1 MIYSE
6 SSINWIWYLYADHTG
21 DGVIKIYDHFRLHRD
36 RDKDHPVSHGSFR
49 LLEEGNRVVTEAII
63 GGVIHRVEN
72 PKNVFEYGSYT
83 PEEII
88 ALKPCWLNGQ
98 VRDAFGSM
106 KSRSVYH
113 IATDGNI
120 DPWDRVWCL
129 IHMLPLCI
137 LNSFM
142 QEYTPG
148 IVYDHRDLLL
158 DNLAMATMDLSED
171 GDTMI
176 ERCHQIDLLMPHVRS

>member
-6 SSINWIWYLYADHTG
+6 PSINWIWYLYADHTD
-21 DGVIKIYDHFRLHRD
+21 DGCIKIYDHFRLHRD
-36 RDKDHPVSHGSFR
+36 RDTDHPVSCGSFR

-63 GGVIHRVEN
+63 GGVIHQVEN

-88 ALKPCWLNGQ
+88 ALKPCWLDSQ
-98 VRDAFGSM
+98 VREAFGSM

-113 IATDGNI
+113 IATDGSI

-129 IHMLPLCI
+129 VHMLPLCI
-137 LNSFM
+137 LNTFM
-142 QEYTPG
+142 QEFVPG
-148 IVYDHRDLLL
+148 VVYKHRDLLL
-158 DNLAMATMDLSED
+158 DDLAMATMNLSED
-171 GDTMI
+171 GDTTD
-176 ERCHQIDLLMPHVRS
+176 ERLRQIDLLMPYVRS